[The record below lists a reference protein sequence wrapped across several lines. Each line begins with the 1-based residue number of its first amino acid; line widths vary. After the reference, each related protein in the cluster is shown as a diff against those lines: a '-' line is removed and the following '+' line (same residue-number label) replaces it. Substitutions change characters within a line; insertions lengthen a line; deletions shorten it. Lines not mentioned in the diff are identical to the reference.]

1 MISNLV
7 NKNNNKPASQRANEN
22 NNLNINSNNNSNLK
36 PYIGIGEQNKNYF
49 DLNKS
54 NNLNTTNEN
63 IKDQK
68 MKIDD
73 LEQSKNKL
81 FKSNKIIKLKNKEE
95 LNNILNEIQKG
106 KSLNDSLYFLLEE
119 NIGKENIEINKE
131 KDLQIL
137 KIKNNKLTDINHG
150 KDLVLKRLQDV
161 LKYC

>member
-1 MISNLV
+1 
-7 NKNNNKPASQRANEN
+7 
-22 NNLNINSNNNSNLK
+22 
-36 PYIGIGEQNKNYF
+36 
-49 DLNKS
+49 
-54 NNLNTTNEN
+54 
-63 IKDQK
+63 

-131 KDLQIL
+131 KDLQIQL
-137 KIKNNKLTDINHG
+137 
-150 KDLVLKRLQDV
+150 
-161 LKYC
+161 